1 MVTGFVK
8 WFNSGKGFGFIS
20 VPNEEKDIF
29 VHFSNIVVQEG
40 EFASLNEGDEVEF
53 ETHEGQKGI
62 EAINVKVT
70 VKAPPK
76 ERAPREHSGGFGGGG
91 GYGGGRGGGYGGGG
105 FGGGGYGG
113 GSRGGGYGG
122 GGGGRGGGSRSG
134 GRGGGGHGSRDSKSY
149 KKRY

>member
-8 WFNSGKGFGFIS
+8 WFKSGKGFGFIS

-91 GYGGGRGGGYGGGG
+91 GGYGGGRGGGFG
-105 FGGGGYGG
+105 GGGGYGG

-122 GGGGRGGGSRSG
+122 GGFGSRGNSTRSSG
-134 GRGGGGHGSRDSKSY
+134 NRGGGHGSRDNKSH
-149 KKRY
+149 KKRN